1 MAKAKRSEGDKT
13 KIMDEARKRFT
24 KCQAWES
31 SARTNFERDLKFAE
45 GDSVNNYQWSD
56 GAQQLRQGRPM
67 LTINRVR
74 QHNLDILNDARQSK
88 VSIRIKPLRD
98 GADFESAQTL
108 EGVIKHIEYISKAD
122 SAYQHAL
129 SFAVRA
135 GWGYCRLA
143 TDYAD
148 DNTFDQEIF
157 IRRVKDPRTIYLD
170 PDIAEFDGSDA
181 MYGFV
186 FTDMPKDEFDRTY
199 PKYKDR
205 ARNSELAPDETWCM
219 DDKVRVAEY
228 FRRVPNDD
236 ELIAYTDPETGQQ
249 TQAKASEIEKE
260 LYKSIIDQPAT
271 KVRDISLMEVEHFMI
286 IGDEIAEEKEWPGSY
301 IPLIRCIGEET
312 VIDGI
317 MDRKGHTRALL
328 DSQRMLNYNASI
340 MVEYGALQSKIPWT
354 GPAAAIE
361 GFERDWEEANTSN
374 KAFLA
379 YNHVDDDGNPIP
391 KPERVAPPVPMPVAA
406 QGMKD
411 AIDQMYLASGQNQAD
426 FGQPGNERS
435 GVAIENRQRQGDNA
449 TFHYLDHQ
457 ASMIQNIGRQIL
469 DLIPKVYDT
478 QRLLKMRDDSGM
490 ESDVQIDPDSPVPVQ
505 TQKTGQDQ
513 QAVVLNPKLGVHDV
527 VAEVGKAYATQ
538 REEAFAAG
546 IQILTQ
552 NKELTPIIGDI
563 VMRSADFPLSQEMAE
578 RMRRMVPA
586 QALQDGPPPEV
597 AALNAQLQKAQEI
610 IKEMSDKAAS
620 KMADHV
626 NDQDQNS
633 IRAYD
638 AQTKRIAAVSDYLPL
653 DQAGLIEL
661 LRNVIT
667 EAIHTSSDAPFE
679 QANNGS
685 PYIPTQE
692 DQQAPPPPQPGM
704 GGPAPTPQPGGLP
717 GGPSQ
722 VSEPMGAPASPGAP
736 MPAQG

>member
-1 MAKAKRSEGDKT
+1 MAKAKRSEDDKS
-13 KIMDEARKRFT
+13 KIMDEARKRFRRS
-24 KCQAWES
+24 QSWES
-31 SARTNFERDLKFAE
+31 SARNHFESDLKFSE
-45 GDSVNNYQWSD
+45 GDSLNNFQWSQ
-56 GAQQLRQGRPM
+56 GAQDLRQGRPM

-98 GADFESAQTL
+98 GANFESAQTL

-122 SAYQHAL
+122 NAYQHAL

-135 GWGYCRLA
+135 GWGYIRLA

-148 DNTFDQEIF
+148 DNSFDQEIF

-181 MYGFV
+181 KFGFV

-199 PKYKDR
+199 PKFKDR

-219 DDKVRVAEY
+219 EDKVRVAEY
-228 FRRVPNDD
+228 FRCVPKDD
-236 ELIAYTDPETGQQ
+236 ELVAFTDPQTGQQ
-249 TQAKASEIEKE
+249 TQQKASEIEDE
-260 LYKSIIDQPAT
+260 LYKAIIDQPDT
-271 KVRDISLMEVEHFMI
+271 KVRSISLTEVEHFMI

-312 VIDGI
+312 IIDGI

-340 MVEYGALQSKIPWT
+340 AVEYGALQSKIPWT

-379 YNHVDDDGNPIP
+379 FNHVDDDGNPIP
-391 KPERVAPPVPMPVAA
+391 KPERVAPPIPMPVAM

-411 AIDQMYLASGQNQAD
+411 AIEQMYLASGQNQAD

-457 ASMIQNIGRQIL
+457 ASMIQNCGRQIL

-478 QRLLKMRDDSGM
+478 ERLLKMRDDSGL
-490 ESDVQIDPDSPVPVQ
+490 ESDVQINPDSPVPVQ

-513 QAVVLNPKLGVHDV
+513 QTVVLNPKLGVHDV

-546 IQILTQ
+546 IQILSQ

-563 VMRSADFPLSQEMAE
+563 VMRSADFPLSEEMAE

-620 KMADHV
+620 KMADHI
-626 NDQDQNS
+626 NDQDKNS
-633 IRAYD
+633 IAAYK
-638 AQTKRIAAVSDYLPL
+638 AQTERLAALDEQLVRLPDL
-653 DQAGLIEL
+653 LTEL
-661 LRNVIT
+661 VRTVMA
-667 EAIHTSSDAPFE
+667 EALHTSSDEPFT
-679 QANNGS
+679 QANDGS

-692 DQQAPPPPQPGM
+692 DQQPAPAPSPGM
-704 GGPAPTPQPGGLP
+704 GGQLAIPPPGGA
-717 GGPSQ
+717 PSQ
-722 VSEPMGAPASPGAP
+722 VSEPMGAPAAPGAP
-736 MPAQG
+736 APSQG